1 MHFTKGQRGIS
12 FIGLMFVLVVLG
24 GGSLLGLKLF
34 PVYLESFKIH
44 KAVEGVL
51 SAPNVGQ
58 STIHEIQK
66 SLIKRFDIDSITAIT
81 HRNFKEHVVIS
92 SKNDVVSIAVNYE
105 AVIPL
110 LDNIYLLIIFDKYAD
125 N

>member
-1 MHFTKGQRGIS
+1 MQFTNGQRGVS
-12 FIGLMFVLVVLG
+12 FTGLMFVLIVLGVVL
-24 GGSLLGLKLF
+24 LLGLKLF